1 MNTKKL
7 EQRPI
12 IIPKITIIIPSREI
26 ILKTRAFE
34 YPMALKIA
42 KSRSLFSK
50 LLASP
55 VNILNTAISMII
67 IDNSL
72 KLLEPNPNI
81 ADSLVISKAGLA
93 ACN

>member
-1 MNTKKL
+1 MV
-7 EQRPI
+7 
-12 IIPKITIIIPSREI
+12 
-26 ILKTRAFE
+26 
-34 YPMALKIA
+34 LKIA

-55 VNILNTAISMII
+55 VNILNTAISIII

-81 ADSLVISKAGLA
+81 ADSLVISKAG
-93 ACN
+93 